1 MLFRSTFGYGNLR
14 DYGLADKKTAIEQLA
29 ARYPW
34 IDIERVGMWG
44 HSGGGFMTAAALV
57 ARAEAAELM
66 ARCGFAT
73 LGLR

>member
-1 MLFRSTFGYGNLR
+1 MRRKLGRNVVEVGEARRAHRAGAGVVDR
-14 DYGLADKKTAIEQLA
+14 DE
-29 ARYPW
+29 
-34 IDIERVGMWG
+34 
-44 HSGGGFMTAAALV
+44 AALV